1 LFGAVIAAALL
12 YVSVRGIAWNE
23 VWRVIRG
30 ARPGVLLLVAVLSS
44 AALFIRS
51 YRWRILLRAAGD
63 VSVADAFQAT
73 AAGYFA
79 NNLLPARAGEV
90 VRSVMV
96 GTRARLDTAFVLATA
111 LADRIADAIA
121 LLAIAAI
128 VLLTIPAP
136 PGWMATASRRFALI
150 ALAGAL
156 AIAGLPFLGSSGNA
170 LVARLPVPAAA
181 RARLTSIVEQAL
193 RGIGAFHHAGRL
205 IGFLSLT
212 VVLWLLDAYGTV
224 LTAAAVG
231 LTLPLSVSFLLIAGL
246 GLGSTLPSTP
256 GYVGIYQFVQS

>member
-1 LFGAVIAAALL
+1 MSGRSYAESIEASMGERRAIWFGVAALIAAALL
-12 YVSVRGIAWNE
+12 YLSVRGVAWSD

-30 ARPGVLLLVAVLSS
+30 ARLTVLVAVAALSS

-63 VSVADAFQAT
+63 VSVGDAFQAT

-90 VRSVMV
+90 VRSVML
-96 GTRARLDTAFVLATA
+96 GTRAGLDTAFVLATA

-136 PGWMATASRRFALI
+136 PGWMANASRRFA
-150 ALAGAL
+150 
-156 AIAGLPFLGSSGNA
+156 
-170 LVARLPVPAAA
+170 
-181 RARLTSIVEQAL
+181 
-193 RGIGAFHHAGRL
+193 
-205 IGFLSLT
+205 
-212 VVLWLLDAYGTV
+212 
-224 LTAAAVG
+224 
-231 LTLPLSVSFLLIAGL
+231 
-246 GLGSTLPSTP
+246 
-256 GYVGIYQFVQS
+256 